1 MKRKIPCLCE
11 NTFTMEI
18 PEEINLDKD
27 PKYLEEIENGSFMN
41 FNCPDCGKLHKPEF
55 PLIVLWPGKNL
66 RLEVIPE
73 QERMGFYHR
82 KDEKEKGDKT
92 EVIIGYIELADRL
105 AVIRDGLEP
114 AVIESL
120 KYYLYLKAGE
130 TNPENEVNIWY
141 HGKTTD
147 AADAPPDTIKAAL
160 EFHIQGLKE
169 NSMALTRLPFSLY
182 EKTAEDYKK
191 HPRGELFVS
200 LRHKNYLSVQNM
212 MLPGNL
218 K

>member
-1 MKRKIPCLCE
+1 MKRKITCLCE
-11 NTFTMEI
+11 STFTVDV
-18 PEEINLDKD
+18 PEEIDPDKD
-27 PKYLEEIENGSFMN
+27 PKYLEEIENGSFMS
-41 FNCPDCGKLHKPEF
+41 FSCSSCGKLHKPEF
-55 PLIVLWPGKNL
+55 PLIVLWPSKNL

-73 QERMGFYHR
+73 QERMGFYRR
-82 KDEKEKGDKT
+82 KNEKQKDDKT
-92 EVIIGYIELADRL
+92 EVVIGYIELADRL
-105 AVIRDGLEP
+105 AVIRDDLEP

-130 TNPENEVNIWY
+130 TNPEYEINIWY

-147 AADAPPDTIKAAL
+147 GADTVNAAL

-182 EKTAEDYKK
+182 EKSAEDYKK
-191 HPRGELFVS
+191 HPRGELFIS